1 MSGRQFLFRECFI
14 RYIHRK
20 ARRARNAKKARKEKI
35 MNNFLLIS
43 LGCAKNLV
51 DSEVMLGVL
60 SSKGFRIVNDKSQ
73 ADFIV
78 INTCGFIQE
87 AREESFRV
95 IEETVRDKGRK
106 KIVVVGCLTEVMRD
120 KIKEKF
126 PEIDFIAGVNDV
138 ERIVNIIEGEK
149 PFSNIPYLYSHTS
162 PRIVSTPKSW
172 AYIKISEGCS
182 HQCTFCSIPLI
193 KGPMRSRPVESI
205 VEEAEK
211 LSEDGVREINLVSQD
226 STSYGKDLNIKSGI
240 VELLKRLIEVKNLN
254 WIRVLY
260 AYPEEVTDE
269 FIEILKE
276 EKIVPYLDVPFQHS
290 HPEVLKRMGRSMDGK
305 RALKFIEK
313 VRRKVPEI
321 TIRTSLIVGFPG
333 EGEKEFEN
341 LLKFVELARFDRL
354 GVFSYSSEENVKA
367 KIYGDPVPSEVKE
380 KRKEILLLLQQDIN
394 LEKNSEIIGKEM
406 EVLVEGTS
414 SENPQYLIG
423 RLKSQAPEVDGFVV
437 ARKGKEMKD
446 FLKVRIEKIGP
457 YDLFG
462 RVV

>member
-1 MSGRQFLFRECFI
+1 MDNL
-14 RYIHRK
+14 
-20 ARRARNAKKARKEKI
+20 
-35 MNNFLLIS
+35 LLIS

-51 DSEVMLGVL
+51 DSEVMLGVF
-60 SSKGFRIVNDKSQ
+60 SNKGFKIVNDKSL
-73 ADFIV
+73 ADLIV
-78 INTCGFIQE
+78 INTCGFIKE
-87 AREESFRV
+87 ARDESFKV
-95 IEETVRDKGRK
+95 IEETVKDKGDK
-106 KIVVVGCLTEVMRD
+106 KVAVVGCLTELMKE
-120 KIKEKF
+120 KIKEMF
-126 PEIDFIAGVNDV
+126 PEIDYIAGVNDV
-138 ERIVNIIEGEK
+138 ERIVEIIKGEK
-149 PFSNIPYLYSHTS
+149 PFSNYPYIYSHTS
-162 PRIVSTPKSW
+162 PRIISTPKSW

-211 LSEDGVREINLVSQD
+211 LSENGVREINLVSQD
-226 STSYGKDLNIKSGI
+226 STSYGKDLNLKNGI
-240 VELLKRLIEVKNLN
+240 VELLKRLMEVKNLN

-313 VRRKVPEI
+313 VRKKVPDI

-354 GVFSYSSEENVKA
+354 GVFGYSFEENVKA
-367 KIYGDPVPSEVKE
+367 RVYGDPVPPEVKE

-394 LEKNSEIIGKEM
+394 LEKNSEMIGKEM

-414 SENPQYLIG
+414 SENPRYLIG

-446 FLKVRIEKIGP
+446 FLKVRIEKMGP